1 MAVARAPSVTTT
13 TSSPH
18 HSAFLT
24 RKQAIISCSSAIDPP
39 PPPPLLLGRRHSITA
54 LTLSATGLL
63 FPPAQ
68 AAILEADDDEE
79 LLERVKKDR
88 QKRIQRQG
96 FINSSN
102 KETGYL
108 QELIYKLSKVGQA
121 IEKSDLSAASSVLG
135 SKTNADWVQNANTAF
150 TKLSSSPE
158 EITEVD
164 TFQSSLSSLFSS
176 VAKQDVESSKV
187 AFVSSA
193 TALEK
198 WISLTGLVGQ
208 LKGL

>member
-1 MAVARAPSVTTT
+1 MAVARAPPLIT
-13 TSSPH
+13 TSSPQP
-18 HSAFLT
+18 AAIPT
-24 RKQAIISCSSAIDPP
+24 RKQTSNDPP
-39 PPPPLLLGRRHSITA
+39 PFILLSRRHCFTA
-54 LTLSATGLL
+54 LTLSVSATGLL
-63 FPPAQ
+63 FPRAQ
-68 AAILEADDDEE
+68 ATILEADDDEE

-96 FINSSN
+96 VINSS
-102 KETGYL
+102 KIETGYL
-108 QELIYKLSKVGQA
+108 QDLIYKLSKVGQA
-121 IEKSDLSAASSVLG
+121 IEKSDISAASSVLG
-135 SKTNADWVQNANTAF
+135 SNTNADWVQNANSAF

-158 EITEVD
+158 EKTQVD
-164 TFQSSLSSLFSS
+164 TFLSSLSSLFSS